1 MTEPSETI
9 PTPTKPKGDPRP
21 RIVEALL
28 QLCGERRFEEIS
40 LRDIA
45 ARANVSLADFRDAF
59 PSKAAVLGG
68 FNRTIDRAV
77 LDQDFSEMAAETSRE
92 RLFDAL
98 MRRLEAMAPY
108 RKGLRE
114 IVAWVKRDP
123 LSASQLNR
131 AVVNSMRFMLE
142 AASVDNEGPAA
153 ALKLQGL
160 ALAWARLVEIW
171 LDDEDPGLSH
181 TMAALDRELT
191 LGEKLTRGVDR
202 LETLAAPLRRLAGLA
217 LEAGERFAERPRPTE
232 AAKDEE

>member
-9 PTPTKPKGDPRP
+9 TTPTKPKGDPRP
-21 RIVEALL
+21 RLVEALM

-40 LRDIA
+40 IRDVA

-59 PSKAAVLGG
+59 PSKAAILGS
-68 FNRTIDRAV
+68 FNRMIDRAV
-77 LDQDFSEMAAETSRE
+77 LDQDFSEMATETPRE

-98 MRRLEAMAPY
+98 MRRLEVMTPY
-108 RKGLRE
+108 RAGLRE

-131 AVVNSMRFMLE
+131 AIVNSMRFMLE
-142 AASVDNEGPAA
+142 AAGVDNEGPAA

-160 ALAWARLVEIW
+160 TLGWARLVEVW
-171 LDDEDPGLSH
+171 LDDEDPGLSL

-191 LGEKLTRGVDR
+191 LGEKLAHGVDR
-202 LETLAAPLRRLAGLA
+202 LEAFTAPLRRLAGLA
-217 LEAGERFAERPRPTE
+217 LEAGERMVERGGPKE
-232 AAKDEE
+232 AAKDEA